1 MCSVGSGATARSI
14 RSAVTWF
21 WRPKNRRT
29 SVAAGAPAG
38 GDRRQAP
45 RAVPTSAVELM
56 KILARACGYTHLS
69 QFRLHDLVIWKR
81 DVAYL
86 TGVRYGGVV
95 PL

>member
-1 MCSVGSGATARSI
+1 
-14 RSAVTWF
+14 
-21 WRPKNRRT
+21 
-29 SVAAGAPAG
+29 
-38 GDRRQAP
+38 
-45 RAVPTSAVELM
+45 VELM